1 MLNRI
6 TFIFILLFVFFRIEA
21 QHLIESIELA
31 ETQDNVVNIY
41 QNSKTGEIFRH
52 YSNTL
57 DSSVLDLGIIND
69 MMSENIQEGI
79 IWEDGKNIQFSKGE
93 HFLSTNDDYILTVMK
108 FWDNEKETYCK
119 EVRRYSLFQ
128 RSLLE
133 NEEKL
138 CIPKDDEVII
148 LSNGNFIVSNFSVDY
163 GTKFSIYSN
172 NLELLESYKPF
183 ILGFENIQ
191 FAEKNNILL
200 AVSYPTKTYPH
211 KTLKMM
217 FISATRGTLLLEKE
231 VHNNFSTNQIF
242 ALNDLFILFGAGW
255 LNAFKTDGKIKWD
268 RTFDKPL
275 SIFEDDQG
283 ELIYIVTEEEL
294 YCLQKKNGKIEWTKR
309 ILNYYPFEMG
319 TELES
324 IVNINVSPIG
334 IYSLFDGS
342 EIGLI
347 LGQKKDTLGKSNLN
361 HQVTLLRLDKHG
373 EFINQVG
380 LASKSK
386 IVKMISETDTFKV
399 ITDNHVKKYSK

>member
-1 MLNRI
+1 MLNKL
-6 TFIFILLFVFFRIEA
+6 TFIFFLLFVFLRVEA

-31 ETQDNVVNIY
+31 KTKDNVVNIY
-41 QNSKTGEIFRH
+41 QNNKTGEIFRH
-52 YSNTL
+52 YSNSL
-57 DSSVLDLGIIND
+57 DTSVLDLGVIND
-69 MMSENIQEGI
+69 IMSENIQEGI
-79 IWEDGKNIQFSKGE
+79 IWEDGENIQFSRGE

-108 FWDNEKETYCK
+108 FWDNEKQTYCK

-138 CIPKDDEVII
+138 CIPKNDEVIM
-148 LSNGNFIVSNFSVDY
+148 LSNGNFIVSNFSGDY

-172 NLELLESYKPF
+172 NLELLESYNPF

-211 KTLKMM
+211 KVLKMM
-217 FISATRGTLLLEKE
+217 FISATRGTLFLEKE
-231 VHNNFSTNQIF
+231 VHDNFSTNQIF
-242 ALNDLFILFGAGW
+242 ALDDLFILYGVGW
-255 LNAFKTDGKIKWD
+255 LNVFNTDGKIKWD

-283 ELIYIVTEEEL
+283 EFIYIVTEEEI
-294 YCLQKKNGKIEWTKR
+294 YCLKKKNGKIEWLKN
-309 ILNYYPFEMG
+309 IFNYYPFEIVK
-319 TELES
+319 ELES
-324 IVNINVSPIG
+324 IVNVDVTPIG

-347 LGQKKDTLGKSNLN
+347 LGQKKDALGKSNLI
-361 HQVTLLRLDKHG
+361 HQITLLRLDKHG

-386 IVKMISETDTFKV
+386 IVKLISESDSFKV
-399 ITDNHVKKYSK
+399 ITDKHIKIYSK